1 MLDPCWG
8 DTRPRPAT
16 RMRRARAKC
25 RPGTAI
31 VGAPKSV
38 DLFDQTAS
46 WRTSGVAGSG
56 RTRVCREARSARSRR
71 SVSPGLRHRAAKPT
85 GRGRRYRTAFV
96 EPKAVCSPSPSFC
109 SWRVP
114 PAPRAFSCAFALFR
128 ALRSGLRLTILSAPY
143 GPRGVRA
150 ALVCQP
156 SGLRGRHSL
165 SYAAANSFAAADR
178 TSPRSGGYAADS
190 IGRYAWTQNGIA
202 LPDRAKDRRCQV
214 ASGRIDPTTSGLEA
228 RISSATSLR

>member
-1 MLDPCWG
+1 MG
-8 DTRPRPAT
+8 
-16 RMRRARAKC
+16 RARAKS
-25 RPGTAI
+25 RPGTTI
-31 VGAPKSV
+31 VRAPKSI

-128 ALRSGLRLTILSAPY
+128 ALRSGFRLTILSAPY
-143 GPRGVRA
+143 GP
-150 ALVCQP
+150 P
-156 SGLRGRHSL
+156 GRHSPW
-165 SYAAANSFAAADR
+165 YAAANSSAAADPAPCLSAPYGSPGDTRFR
-178 TSPRSGGYAADS
+178 TPPRIHSRRLTGHRLALAATRP
-190 IGRYAWTQNGIA
+190 IEEAATLGR
-202 LPDRAKDRRCQV
+202 KMV
-214 ASGRIDPTTSGLEA
+214 
-228 RISSATSLR
+228 

>member
-1 MLDPCWG
+1 MG
-8 DTRPRPAT
+8 
-16 RMRRARAKC
+16 RARAKS
-25 RPGTAI
+25 RPGRTI
-31 VGAPKSV
+31 VRAPKSI

-143 GPRGVRA
+143 GP
-150 ALVCQP
+150 P
-156 SGLRGRHSL
+156 GRHSL

-178 TSPRSGGYAADS
+178 TLPRSGGYAADS